1 MVLRESEKDVVDIKK
16 RDIVAMFRQLLWI
29 YCIGICKSCSEK
41 KKSIIIHE
49 ILLSR
54 ILSHSFLLKF

>member
-29 YCIGICKSCSEK
+29 YCIGICKSCSGEEK
-41 KKSIIIHE
+41 SLHE